1 MEFNIESITLE
12 QFRQL
17 IASGDDNH
25 PNQIR
30 VTKTGKVYLSQ
41 DIVGAAQ
48 LDNIAFRFETTDAHN
63 GYVGE
68 EASKDDSYIKP
79 IFNALKGN
87 WEQGVLTTYVDD
99 FLIRDYGKYC

>member
-1 MEFNIESITLE
+1 MRYNIETITLD

-17 IASGDDNH
+17 IATGDDSH
-25 PNQIR
+25 ANQIR
-30 VTKTGKVYLSQ
+30 VTKEGEVYLSQ
-41 DIVGAAQ
+41 DIVGARQ
-48 LDNIAFRFETTDAHN
+48 IDNIAFRFETYDAYS

-79 IFNALKGN
+79 AFNALKGN
-87 WEQGVLTTYVDD
+87 WGKGILTTYIDD